1 MRGASRSMGDTSRTL
16 DNLLLP
22 EALEQPR
29 PRLSVGLMEGEGY
42 VPLDIR
48 RATSSRSALAPCRLV
63 RSRGLPELAEQSRNR
78 NYSRRRGDE
87 PRQRRGELCSWTG
100 GAHGAQLT

>member
-1 MRGASRSMGDTSRTL
+1 MGDTSRTL

-29 PRLSVGLMEGEGY
+29 PRLSVGLMEGGGY

-48 RATSSRSALAPCRLV
+48 RATSSRSAYAMSGAIRLRIALS
-63 RSRGLPELAEQSRNR
+63 RSSCTTIAWRKRKAV
-78 NYSRRRGDE
+78 
-87 PRQRRGELCSWTG
+87 WF
-100 GAHGAQLT
+100 

>member
-1 MRGASRSMGDTSRTL
+1 MGDTSRTL

-42 VPLDIR
+42 VP
-48 RATSSRSALAPCRLV
+48 
-63 RSRGLPELAEQSRNR
+63 
-78 NYSRRRGDE
+78 
-87 PRQRRGELCSWTG
+87 
-100 GAHGAQLT
+100 